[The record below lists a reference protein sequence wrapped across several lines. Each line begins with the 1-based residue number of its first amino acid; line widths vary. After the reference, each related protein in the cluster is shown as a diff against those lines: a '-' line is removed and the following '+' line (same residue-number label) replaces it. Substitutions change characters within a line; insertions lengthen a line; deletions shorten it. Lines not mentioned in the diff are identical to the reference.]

1 MKNIKYIDLVLEN
14 CDVVRLEKSNIPSL
28 FIEDVYTNIFMYN
41 FNDISESKHCKNL
54 IIGIKKPKSIKQ
66 ISLFDGT
73 TNAYEM
79 ITKYSDIVAID
90 IIYEDGTNE
99 YIYVD
104 FNDYNDNYNINQ
116 KNEYN
121 EEYEELEV
129 SINKENAVEFFN

>member
-1 MKNIKYIDLVLEN
+1 MLYI
-14 CDVVRLEKSNIPSL
+14 
-28 FIEDVYTNIFMYN
+28 
-41 FNDISESKHCKNL
+41 L
-54 IIGIKKPKSIKQ
+54 IIVAFVVFFVTTMFFDDIYKLYLYKKFPKEIPFEQFKYLDRKSYVE
-66 ISLFDGT
+66 LT
-73 TNAYEM
+73 T
-79 ITKYSDIVAID
+79 V
-90 IIYEDGTNE
+90 E